1 MQNLGKRQKVYLPFK
16 RLFDIVLSLLAIL
29 LLSPLFLVLAIVV
42 TVDTKGFP
50 IFRQRRI
57 GKKNKTFL
65 ILKFRTMNV
74 KTPKDVPTHLLE
86 NPDQYITK
94 CGRWMRASS
103 LDELPQL
110 FNIFIGHMSFI
121 GPRPALWNQEDLIAG
136 RIKNHVD
143 RIRPG
148 LSGYAQ
154 CHGRDEVD
162 IDTKV
167 SLDTYYLQHFS
178 FWFDIKIFFL
188 SIKKAIK
195 RDNVLE
201 GKQS

>member
-65 ILKFRTMNV
+65 FLKFRTMNV

-121 GPRPALWNQEDLIAG
+121 GPRPALWNQ
-136 RIKNHVD
+136 
-143 RIRPG
+143 
-148 LSGYAQ
+148 
-154 CHGRDEVD
+154 
-162 IDTKV
+162 T
-167 SLDTYYLQHFS
+167 
-178 FWFDIKIFFL
+178 
-188 SIKKAIK
+188 
-195 RDNVLE
+195 
-201 GKQS
+201 